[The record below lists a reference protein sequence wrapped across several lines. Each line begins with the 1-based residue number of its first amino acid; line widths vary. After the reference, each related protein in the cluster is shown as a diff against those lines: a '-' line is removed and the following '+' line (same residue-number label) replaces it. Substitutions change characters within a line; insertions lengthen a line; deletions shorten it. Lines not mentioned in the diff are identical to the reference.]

1 MRFGAFYEFNLGIHI
16 SSYFSPCSATKLLI
30 TKPAS
35 TTVASTTNPKV
46 QTMPLNVMIDWV
58 IILRL
63 RQVNPIQKQT
73 NCWNISTR
81 ATGTT
86 KKKQRREKTKLR
98 FKERK
103 RAIQH
108 SELLMLYKVTKQML
122 GIYVYSKS
130 LDLLLTIGYLLI
142 YLG

>member
-1 MRFGAFYEFNLGIHI
+1 
-16 SSYFSPCSATKLLI
+16 
-30 TKPAS
+30 
-35 TTVASTTNPKV
+35 
-46 QTMPLNVMIDWV
+46 MIDWA

-86 KKKQRREKTKLR
+86 KKKQRREKRSSDLKKE
-98 FKERK
+98 KERYD
-103 RAIQH
+103 

-122 GIYVYSKS
+122 GIYALSKS